1 MNLLMDP
8 VVISLT
14 LNGFRKL
21 NHACII
27 TSPKMQRLVPVP
39 DVELNGYA
47 EESSG
52 PSI

>member
-1 MNLLMDP
+1 MDP

-21 NHACII
+21 NHAYII
-27 TSPKMQRLVPVP
+27 ASPKIQLLVP

-47 EESSG
+47 EESGG